1 MGEDDV
7 SYLILI
13 ARAAA
18 PPPLFSLFFLFFSL
32 ISRTSLF
39 SPPFSPFFLSSSHR
53 RPHTETETETQ
64 RETESREHERER
76 ELLYGRREE
85 RRKTRVLESSVQSAS
100 TAPIDDHPW
109 SDEAEIW

>member
-39 SPPFSPFFLSSSHR
+39 SLPFSPFFLSSSHR
-53 RPHTETETETQ
+53 RPHTRQ
-64 RETESREHERER
+64 RHRQRERER
-76 ELLYGRREE
+76 ERERAAVWKKRREKE
-85 RRKTRVLESSVQSAS
+85 EMGFWKSFVQSAS
-100 TAPIDDHPW
+100 TTPINVHPW
-109 SDEAEIW
+109 SDGAEIW